1 LRADCSIPP
10 LSHQPVA
17 LIGRDLKFLDRLLDR
32 HLLVRLIV
40 DDADE
45 LSRRA
50 ADVVD
55 GPGVGRLFGRSWRL

>member
-1 LRADCSIPP
+1 VTFATISAQLGRSDQVQTLP
-10 LSHQPVA
+10 A

-32 HLLVRLIV
+32 RLLVRLIV

-50 ADVVD
+50 AD
-55 GPGVGRLFGRSWRL
+55 W